1 MERRRFMKT
10 ASALAAAG
18 ATGVTGCLGEAS
30 DENVVWKHGVGGVVD
45 AVGDGK
51 VYGRE
56 DWRDGNERGVF
67 GLGTTDGES
76 EWTYG
81 EVGGYSSY
89 TDVVVGEGGVYFGY
103 GDDAVGSGKGDL
115 YALGT
120 DGGERWVRDIGS
132 VYDEPIVRDGV
143 VYVGSD
149 RGTAYA
155 FGTDGEQLWRFDAV
169 GDTPVVPSVES
180 VNDGVAYVTSDGAV
194 HAIDASDGEELWRY
208 EGDDRV
214 STVGVADGTVYAT
227 LAGRVVAYA
236 EGEELWSHE
245 VEGTNSWIR
254 GTAHGNVYFRH
265 ASELRVLD
273 ADDGKERWSVGFG
286 KEFSTVLGEETVYA
300 GVDDLTAFAPD
311 GTEVWKADLGDSE
324 LDGITV
330 TDDHVYAVTEERA
343 HRIDGG
349 EVVSSVDIPGDE
361 EADSHVVGD
370 DGRVYVGTRE
380 GVYALGV

>member
-1 MERRRFMKT
+1 M
-10 ASALAAAG
+10 
-18 ATGVTGCLGEAS
+18 
-30 DENVVWKHGVGGVVD
+30 
-45 AVGDGK
+45 
-51 VYGRE
+51 
-56 DWRDGNERGVF
+56 
-67 GLGTTDGES
+67 
-76 EWTYG
+76 
-81 EVGGYSSY
+81 
-89 TDVVVGEGGVYFGY
+89 
-103 GDDAVGSGKGDL
+103 
-115 YALGT
+115 
-120 DGGERWVRDIGS
+120 
-132 VYDEPIVRDGV
+132 
-143 VYVGSD
+143 
-149 RGTAYA
+149 
-155 FGTDGEQLWRFDAV
+155 
-169 GDTPVVPSVES
+169 
-180 VNDGVAYVTSDGAV
+180 TSDGAV

-361 EADSHVVGD
+361 KADSHVVGD